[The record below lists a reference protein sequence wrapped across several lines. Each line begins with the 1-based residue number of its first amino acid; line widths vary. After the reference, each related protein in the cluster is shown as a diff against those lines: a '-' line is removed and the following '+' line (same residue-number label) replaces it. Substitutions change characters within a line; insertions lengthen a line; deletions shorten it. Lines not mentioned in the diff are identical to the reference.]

1 MQGGI
6 SQNWHKNIKK
16 NFYRKIRIMHHI
28 GAYNNYT
35 TRENSIDI
43 FVVVE
48 YIIGSGC
55 ATETRDARSRWSS
68 MRGLHFFTL

>member
-1 MQGGI
+1 
-6 SQNWHKNIKK
+6 
-16 NFYRKIRIMHHI
+16 MHHI
-28 GAYNNYT
+28 GAYNNHT
-35 TRENSIDI
+35 TYEIPIDNS
-43 FVVVE
+43 VVIG